1 MTAPLPPRDV
11 APLFRPLLDELL
23 ALLRALDPG
32 DWMRPTVA
40 GAWRVRD
47 VAAHLLDGDLRKL
60 SVHRDGHALPMDGP
74 ITSDRDLARF
84 VNALNAGGIAYGARL
99 SPRMLVELLA
109 TSGAAVAELV
119 ESLDPQAPALFAVSW
134 AGERTSANWMDTG
147 REYTERWHH
156 QMQIRDAVGAPR
168 LLAPRWMEPLL
179 DFSVRA
185 LPPAYDAVAAPDG
198 ATVALAVHGET
209 AGAWSVVR
217 EASAWHVRRGR
228 LDASDAV
235 VHVAADDVWRL
246 LYNALPPDAVRQRVR
261 VEGSTALAAP
271 LLRARSVIL

>member
-1 MTAPLPPRDV
+1 MMTPLPPRDA

-23 ALLRALDPG
+23 ALLRALAPA
-32 DWMRPTVA
+32 DWERPTVA

-60 SVHRDGHALPMDGP
+60 SVHRDGHALPMDAP
-74 ITSDRDLARF
+74 IASDRDLARF
-84 VNALNAGGIAYGARL
+84 VNGLNAGGVAYGARL
-99 SPRMLVELLA
+99 SPRVLVELLA
-109 TSGAAVAELV
+109 RTGASVAELV
-119 ESLDPQAPALFAVSW
+119 ESLDPQASALFAVSW

-185 LPPAYDAVAAPDG
+185 LPPAYHAVTAPDG
-198 ATVALAVHGET
+198 STVTLAVHGET
-209 AGAWSVVR
+209 SAAWSVVR

-228 LDASDAV
+228 PDIPDAV
-235 VHVAADDVWRL
+235 VHVAADDAWRL

-261 VEGSTALAAP
+261 VEGSAALAAP
-271 LLRARSVIL
+271 LLHARSVIV